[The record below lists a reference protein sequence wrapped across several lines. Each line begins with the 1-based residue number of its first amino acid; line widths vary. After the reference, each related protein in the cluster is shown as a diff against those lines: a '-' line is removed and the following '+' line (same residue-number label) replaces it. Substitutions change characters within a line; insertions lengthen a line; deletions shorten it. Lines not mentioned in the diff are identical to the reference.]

1 MTVEFVRKRITELR
15 LRKNVS
21 EYQMSYDLG
30 KSRSFVYNI
39 SSGRSVPPLKE
50 LFAIID
56 YFDISVAEF
65 FNEQTQHSDLEL
77 KILGMVGALS
87 EADMDALLPIVGQMH
102 LKNEVIND
110 LNRGIET
117 LQEKTIDV

>member
-56 YFDISVAEF
+56 YFGMSVAEF

-77 KILGMVGALS
+77 KILGMFGALN
-87 EADMDALLPIVGQMH
+87 EVDVDALLWVVERIN
-102 LKNEVIND
+102 LKDKIIDDLRIEV
-110 LNRGIET
+110 EA
-117 LQEKTIDV
+117 LQGEMIDV